1 MANHDVHK
9 TTGYTQICVYHNIG
23 LGSKSQANLIQI
35 QGCSQ
40 PFLIEGSKLFS
51 KSLLYTARH
60 KFWHQLRKQL
70 ATPYNERHLVYD
82 YSHYIVKIKLVTTYA
97 S

>member
-1 MANHDVHK
+1 MAFKRTAVVCSSVPTDNF
-9 TTGYTQICVYHNIG
+9 GYMLVIDN
-23 LGSKSQANLIQI
+23 I
-35 QGCSQ
+35 QGRSQ

-60 KFWHQLRKQL
+60 KFWQQLRKQL
-70 ATPYNERHLVYD
+70 ATLYNECHLVYD
-82 YSHYIVKIKLVTTYA
+82 YSHYIVKIKLVTTCA